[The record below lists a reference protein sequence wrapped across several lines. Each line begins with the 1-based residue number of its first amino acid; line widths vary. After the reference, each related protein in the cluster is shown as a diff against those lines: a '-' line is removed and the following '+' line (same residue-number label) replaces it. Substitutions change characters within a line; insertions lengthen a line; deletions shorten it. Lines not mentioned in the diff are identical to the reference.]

1 MRRNGLLVG
10 GALAC
15 MLVGAVVVWNRTGP
29 TVTYPTAPTVSR
41 RAEPPGAVVPPV
53 AMPDTTGSRSRRDS
67 AAPSAPPAQEY
78 IAQRFAAAESLLPL
92 YRELVGRANNGDAE
106 AAYYLY
112 RIHELCAY
120 PTQRNSPK
128 PAAADP
134 DPDDWHTQGRLQ
146 KLRRA
151 EEACPPDLL
160 EMLATQ
166 DAAAWLKRAADLGYP
181 LAEAMIAS
189 RLLNRKLDP
198 EATAQARQLL
208 RAAARSR
215 DADTLLVIA
224 RSIPAL
230 GPLPGEKSVGHR
242 IDAWVLL
249 ACWNGLDCGPTSA
262 LVRSFVCNPREA
274 KRCEPTAGFEDT
286 LQKASPARY
295 AAAAALADQLMQAMN
310 DGRWDDL
317 GI

>member
-1 MRRNGLLVG
+1 MPD
-10 GALAC
+10 
-15 MLVGAVVVWNRTGP
+15 RTGP
-29 TVTYPTAPTVSR
+29 
-41 RAEPPGAVVPPV
+41 
-53 AMPDTTGSRSRRDS
+53 RSRRDS
-67 AAPSAPPAQEY
+67 AAPSAPPAQQS
-78 IAQRFAAAESLLPL
+78 IAQRFATVGSLLPL
-92 YRELVGRANNGDAE
+92 YRELVGRAINGDAE
-106 AAYYLY
+106 AAYYVY
-112 RIHELCAY
+112 RILELCTY
-120 PTQRNSPK
+120 PTHKNSQT
-128 PAAADP
+128 PATTDP
-134 DPDDWHTQGRLQ
+134 EGDDWHTQGRLQ

-151 EEACPPDLL
+151 EGACPPELL
-160 EMLATQ
+160 ELLATQ
-166 DAAAWLKRAADLGYP
+166 DAASWLERAADLGYP

-198 EATAQARQLL
+198 EDAVQARVLL

-215 DADTLLVIA
+215 DADALLVIA

-262 LVRSFVCNPREA
+262 LVRSFVCNPREI
-274 KRCEPTAGFEDT
+274 KRCDPTAGFEDT
-286 LQKASPARY
+286 LQRKDPARY

-317 GI
+317 GL

>member
-1 MRRNGLLVG
+1 VSPQPKPQ
-10 GALAC
+10 
-15 MLVGAVVVWNRTGP
+15 GAV
-29 TVTYPTAPTVSR
+29 A
-41 RAEPPGAVVPPV
+41 PPV
-53 AMPDTTGSRSRRDS
+53 DAPDMAGAASRTES
-67 AAPSAPPAQEY
+67 AAPPTRPADES
-78 IAQRFAAAESLLPL
+78 IAQRFAAAGSLLPL

-106 AAYYLY
+106 AAYYLH

-120 PTQRNSPK
+120 PAQRNSLK

-151 EEACPPDLL
+151 EEACPPELL
-160 EMLATQ
+160 EILATQ
-166 DAAAWLKRAADLGYP
+166 DAASWLKRAADLGYP
-181 LAEAMIAS
+181 LAEAMIAA
-189 RLLNRKLDP
+189 RLLTGKLDP

-208 RAAARSR
+208 RSAARSR
-215 DADTLLVIA
+215 DADALLVIA

-230 GPLPGEKSVGHR
+230 GPLPGEKSVGPR

-249 ACWNGLDCGPTSA
+249 ACWNGLDCGPASA
-262 LVRSFVCNPREA
+262 LVRSFVCNPRDA
-274 KRCEPTAGFEDT
+274 TRCEPTAGFEDT
-286 LQKASPARY
+286 LQKANPARY

>member
-1 MRRNGLLVG
+1 MA
-10 GALAC
+10 GAAS
-15 MLVGAVVVWNRTGP
+15 RT
-29 TVTYPTAPTVSR
+29 
-41 RAEPPGAVVPPV
+41 E
-53 AMPDTTGSRSRRDS
+53 S
-67 AAPSAPPAQEY
+67 AAPPTRPADES
-78 IAQRFAAAESLLPL
+78 IGPRFAAAGSLLPL

-120 PTQRNSPK
+120 PAQRNSPK
-128 PAAADP
+128 PAAAEP

-151 EEACPPDLL
+151 EEGCTPELL
-160 EMLATQ
+160 AILATQ
-166 DAAAWLKRAADLGYP
+166 DAAAWLEKAADLGHP
-181 LAEAMIAS
+181 LAQTLIAS
-189 RLLNRKLDP
+189 RLLKRNLDP
-198 EATAQARQLL
+198 EAAAQARQLL
-208 RAAARSR
+208 RVAARSR
-215 DADTLLVIA
+215 DADALLVIA
-224 RSIPAL
+224 RSIPEL
-230 GPLPGEKSVGHR
+230 GPLPGENSVGHR

-262 LVRSFVCNPREA
+262 LVRSFVCNPRET
-274 KRCEPTAGFEDT
+274 KRCNPTAGLEDT
-286 LQKASPARY
+286 LQKEDPARY

>member
-1 MRRNGLLVG
+1 MRRNGLLVIG
-10 GALAC
+10 VLAC
-15 MLVGAVVVWNRTGP
+15 VLVGAVLAWNRIRPVAKDTP
-29 TVTYPTAPTVSR
+29 APAVLR
-41 RAEPPGAVVPPV
+41 DAEPQRPV
-53 AMPDTTGSRSRRDS
+53 ATPLAAPDTAGAKPHREDAS
-67 AAPSAPPAQEY
+67 PSPPPAVKS
-78 IAQRFAAAESLLPL
+78 IASRFSEAQSLLPL
-92 YRELVGRANNGDAE
+92 YRELVDRANSGDAA

-120 PTQRNSPK
+120 PAQRNSPK

-151 EEACPPDLL
+151 EEACPPELL
-160 EMLATQ
+160 GMLATQ
-166 DAAAWLKRAADLGYP
+166 DAASWLKRAADLGYP

-189 RLLNRKLDP
+189 RLLSRKLDP

-215 DADTLLVIA
+215 DADALLVIA
-224 RSIPAL
+224 RSVPAL

-262 LVRSFVCNPREA
+262 LVRSFVCNPREV
-274 KRCEPTAGFEDT
+274 KRCDPSAGFEDT
-286 LQKASPARY
+286 LQKTDPARY

-310 DGRWDDL
+310 DARWDDL

>member
-1 MRRNGLLVG
+1 MA
-10 GALAC
+10 GAAS
-15 MLVGAVVVWNRTGP
+15 RT
-29 TVTYPTAPTVSR
+29 
-41 RAEPPGAVVPPV
+41 E
-53 AMPDTTGSRSRRDS
+53 S
-67 AAPSAPPAQEY
+67 AAPPSPPADES
-78 IAQRFAAAESLLPL
+78 IAQRFAAAGSLLPL
-92 YRELVGRANNGDAE
+92 YRELVGRAINGHAE
-106 AAYYLY
+106 AAYYVY

-120 PTQRNSPK
+120 PTLKNSQK
-128 PAAADP
+128 PAATDP
-134 DPDDWHTQGRLQ
+134 EGDDWHTQGRLQ

-151 EEACPPDLL
+151 EEACPPELL
-160 EMLATQ
+160 EILATQ
-166 DAAAWLKRAADLGYP
+166 DAASWLERAADLGYP
-181 LAEAMIAS
+181 LAQAMIAS

-198 EATAQARQLL
+198 EGTVQARVLL

-215 DADTLLVIA
+215 EADALLVIA

-262 LVRSFVCNPREA
+262 LVRSFVCNPREVR
-274 KRCEPTAGFEDT
+274 RCDPTAGFEDT
-286 LQKASPARY
+286 LQKTDPARY

>member
-1 MRRNGLLVG
+1 MKRTGLLVG

-15 MLVGAVVVWNRTGP
+15 MLVGAVVVWNRNGP
-29 TVTYPTAPTVSR
+29 AVTRPAVPTESR
-41 RAEPPGAVVPPV
+41 RAEPPGAAVPPV
-53 AMPDTTGSRSRRDS
+53 ARPDRTDPRFRADS
-67 AAPSAPPAQEY
+67 ASPSAPPARES
-78 IAQRFAAAESLLPL
+78 IAQRFAAAGSLLPL
-92 YRELVGRANNGDAE
+92 YRELLGLATNGDAE

-120 PTQRNSPK
+120 PAQRNSPK
-128 PAAADP
+128 PAAAEP

-151 EEACPPDLL
+151 EEGCTPELL
-160 EMLATQ
+160 AKLATQ
-166 DAAAWLKRAADLGYP
+166 DAAAWLQKAADLGHP
-181 LAEAMIAS
+181 LAQTMIAS
-189 RLLNRKLDP
+189 RMLKRNPDP
-198 EATAQARQLL
+198 QATAQARQLL

-215 DADTLLVIA
+215 DADALLVIA

-262 LVRSFVCNPREA
+262 LVRSFVCNPRDIR
-274 KRCEPTAGFEDT
+274 RCDPTAGLEDT
-286 LQKASPARY
+286 LQREDPARY